1 MRLFYHFGTIAIM
14 PKIFVT
20 LENLVIFL
28 FAVYMYYVFGASWLL
43 FAALFLTPDISM
55 VGYLINSKI
64 GAYMYNAIHNYALAA
79 TLLIIAALLKL
90 DLLAQ
95 LSFILTAHIALDR
108 LFGFGLKYP
117 TDFKHTH
124 HQRL

>member
-1 MRLFYHFGTIAIM
+1 M

-28 FAVYMYYVFGASWLL
+28 FAVYMYYVFGSSWLL

-55 VGYLINSKI
+55 VGYLINPKL
-64 GAYMYNAIHNYALAA
+64 GAYFYNVVHNYALAA

-95 LSFILTAHIALDR
+95 LAFILTAHVALDR
-108 LFGFGLKYP
+108 VFGFGLKYP
-117 TDFKHTH
+117 THFKHTH
-124 HQRL
+124 IQRLARKDNDDLTDL